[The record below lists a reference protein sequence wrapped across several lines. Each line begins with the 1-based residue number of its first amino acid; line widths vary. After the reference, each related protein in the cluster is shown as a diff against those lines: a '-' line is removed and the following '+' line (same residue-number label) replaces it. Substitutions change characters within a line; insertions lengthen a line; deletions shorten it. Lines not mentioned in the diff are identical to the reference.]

1 MSLAAEVLLVLLG
14 VALVVGT
21 VFVVRHVVR
30 RRRRAQR
37 AWVERSGADRRQN
50 NVPVTFDRR
59 TGPRRREDIA
69 KKFLSNV
76 IA

>member
-1 MSLAAEVLLVLLG
+1 MSLTVAVLLVLLG

-37 AWVERSGADRRQN
+37 AWVERAGEERRQH

-59 TGPRRREDIA
+59 VGPRRREDIA

-76 IA
+76 IG

>member
-1 MSLAAEVLLVLLG
+1 MSLTALVLLVLLA
-14 VALVVGT
+14 VVLAVGT
-21 VFVVRHVVR
+21 VFVVR

-37 AWVERSGADRRQN
+37 AWVERSGGERRQN

-59 TGPRRREDIA
+59 VGPRRREDIA